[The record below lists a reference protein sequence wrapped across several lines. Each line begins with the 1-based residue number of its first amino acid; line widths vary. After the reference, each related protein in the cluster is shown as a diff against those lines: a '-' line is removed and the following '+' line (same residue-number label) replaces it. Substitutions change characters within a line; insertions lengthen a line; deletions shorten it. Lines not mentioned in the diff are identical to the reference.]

1 MNCANK
7 TEPCTYETSIPIQE
21 KDLLTSASDNFSE
34 KCRNFHSSQLVHT
47 TCVLKVLF
55 FREHHQAIGFT
66 RVFRLLQRAQK
77 VSDVVGGIFIAVNVV
92 MSFLICSIFSR
103 CWDTTC

>member
-1 MNCANK
+1 MIISVKSAGVFIQASW
-7 TEPCTYETSIPIQE
+7 SIQPV
-21 KDLLTSASDNFSE
+21 F
-34 KCRNFHSSQLVHT
+34 
-47 TCVLKVLF
+47 LKVLF

-92 MSFLICSIFSR
+92 MSFLILFYF
-103 CWDTTC
+103 